1 MEFQGLLK
9 IFVIQGT
16 NLAIRDMRTSD
27 PYVAATI
34 GDQVR
39 FFFLYIF
46 QAVNVSMGFMIPTLV
61 EAVTTLGLGD
71 MYCVCRD

>member
-27 PYVAATI
+27 PYVVATI

-39 FFFLYIF
+39 LFLVYIF
-46 QAVNVSMGFMIPTLV
+46 RAANASMVL
-61 EAVTTLGLGD
+61 
-71 MYCVCRD
+71 